1 MQKLSNI
8 SIIRKGTCV
17 ISHTRMTTVDVQKQL
32 HSVYLVFTFPTQA
45 KGQLQTE
52 IGKIIGQEVQL
63 RQANDGILYNIV
75 FTPVKCMYLLLYLLQ
90 YYTIVD
96 TY

>member
-8 SIIRKGTCV
+8 PIILEGTCV

-52 IGKIIGQEVQL
+52 IGEIIGQEVQL
-63 RQANDGILYNIV
+63 RQANDGILYIV
-75 FTPVKCMYLLLYLLQ
+75 YTPVNCMYLLLYLLQ